1 MKKSLHRNVLSC
13 AASPLK
19 LSELESSKQIC
30 YQVAASPLNMCALL
44 LAEMITRNKQSQ
56 ILNVSLHRNKRPSSP
71 LPMHQISSQSDKTS
85 SSDEQMK
92 ETECALL
99 LKMRPSSMK
108 MLPLRDGSYGSMEM
122 LSMQA
127 QTNLKLLLKLSRVLL
142 KPS

>member
-1 MKKSLHRNVLSC
+1 
-13 AASPLK
+13 
-19 LSELESSKQIC
+19 
-30 YQVAASPLNMCALL
+30 
-44 LAEMITRNKQSQ
+44 
-56 ILNVSLHRNKRPSSP
+56 
-71 LPMHQISSQSDKTS
+71 MHQISSQSDKTS

-92 ETECALL
+92 ETQCTLL

>member
-1 MKKSLHRNVLSC
+1 
-13 AASPLK
+13 
-19 LSELESSKQIC
+19 
-30 YQVAASPLNMCALL
+30 
-44 LAEMITRNKQSQ
+44 
-56 ILNVSLHRNKRPSSP
+56 
-71 LPMHQISSQSDKTS
+71 MHQTSSQSEKTS

-92 ETECALL
+92 EIKCALL

-127 QTNLKLLLKLSRVLL
+127 QTTQEPLFNLSRVLL

>member
-44 LAEMITRNKQSQ
+44 LAEMITINKLSHK
-56 ILNVSLHRNKRPSSP
+56 LNVSLHRNKRPSSP
-71 LPMHQISSQSDKTS
+71 LPMHQTSSQSDKSS

-92 ETECALL
+92 DNKCALL
-99 LKMRPSSMK
+99 S
-108 MLPLRDGSYGSMEM
+108 
-122 LSMQA
+122 
-127 QTNLKLLLKLSRVLL
+127 
-142 KPS
+142 